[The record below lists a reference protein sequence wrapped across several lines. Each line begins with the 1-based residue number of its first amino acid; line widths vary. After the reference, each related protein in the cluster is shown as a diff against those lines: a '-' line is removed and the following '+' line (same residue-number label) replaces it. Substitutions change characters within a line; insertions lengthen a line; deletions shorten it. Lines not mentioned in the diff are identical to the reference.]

1 MATGNTIGRIV
12 GQSPVRAVPVE
23 GANPVVEL
31 FQGLERLVPMWQQLE
46 GLAQQLTGGG
56 RGGAAA
62 AIGGLIGGAIGGA
75 GGVGAALGGAGG
87 VGAALGGAG
96 GVGAALGG
104 LIGGALGGAGGTGAP
119 GPGGVASVEELG
131 ARLTELGRVVR
142 TPPEAMDGPARPE
155 QRRTRQITEEMLR
168 VAMDVSGPR
177 GQPVHELALG
187 AARERIEA
195 LAATAPSPARAA
207 QAVGNALTM
216 AQMRGANGPVL
227 EMLRSVLAGLQQAL
241 GLLQGIT
248 GRNDGA
254 QIRRSPRQTP

>member
-23 GANPVVEL
+23 QANPVVQL

-46 GLAQQLTGGG
+46 GLARQLTGGG
-56 RGGAAA
+56 GGGAAA

-75 GGVGAALGGAGG
+75 GGVGA
-87 VGAALGGAG
+87 
-96 GVGAALGG
+96 
-104 LIGGALGGAGGTGAP
+104 GAP
-119 GPGGVASVEELG
+119 GPGGVVSAEELG
-131 ARLTELGRVVR
+131 ARLTELGRQVR
-142 TPPEAMDGPARPE
+142 TPPEAMDGPARPD
-155 QRRTRQITEEMLR
+155 QRRTRQITEEILGLSMQ
-168 VAMDVSGPR
+168 VSGPR

-187 AARERIEA
+187 AARESIEA

-241 GLLQGIT
+241 GPIQGIT

-254 QIRRSPRQTP
+254 QIRRSPRQAP